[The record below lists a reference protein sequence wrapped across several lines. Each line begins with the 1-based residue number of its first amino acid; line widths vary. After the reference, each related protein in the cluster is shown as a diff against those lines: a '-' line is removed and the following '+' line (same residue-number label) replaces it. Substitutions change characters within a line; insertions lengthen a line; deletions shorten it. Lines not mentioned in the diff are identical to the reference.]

1 MIDPDYMAGIMEE
14 PVGLSNY
21 VDLAWLGAAMGVVA
35 GGLGTSFDESTDLRQ
50 LTHGRREMQRRPDH
64 GGAAR

>member
-21 VDLAWLGAAMGVVA
+21 VDLAWLSAAMGVVA

-50 LTHGRREMQRRPDH
+50 LTHGRREMQRRPQHD
-64 GGAAR
+64 GPAR